1 MVDHVDNVSCRVRDI
16 FDFSVH
22 RGATVA
28 MLVGEICSSCSLRD
42 IVGPPSS
49 LLDGGLEN
57 MLAGFD
63 EVASRIMHSVG
74 RQRHE

>member
-1 MVDHVDNVSCRVRDI
+1 MSRAV
-16 FDFSVH
+16 FGTFSTSAFTG
-22 RGATVA
+22 GATVA